1 MRICSP
7 GGASPKWRSRRTPEV
22 IEDQVAAQR
31 RLGLNRY
38 EIHAALRELRE
49 QVPSL
54 STIHCI
60 LVRHGL
66 NRKTP
71 AMKDAKRR
79 IIKERLGELGHIDLH
94 QLPQDIFLKAPAK
107 PVYVISLI
115 DSVSCLA
122 WAEVVA
128 SKTALPVI
136 FKALKIINTLNV
148 SFGLQFE
155 AIMTDNG
162 AEFVART
169 KPEEHPFEV
178 MLLEL
183 GIKHRYI
190 RPYKPQTNGKIERF
204 WLTLDDDLIDGTT
217 FDDLDQF
224 QNELFDYIVYYNR
237 LRPHQAIQGL
247 TPNAFAE
254 TKIPSPN
261 K

>member
-1 MRICSP
+1 
-7 GGASPKWRSRRTPEV
+7 
-22 IEDQVAAQR
+22 
-31 RLGLNRY
+31 
-38 EIHAALRELRE
+38 
-49 QVPSL
+49 
-54 STIHCI
+54 
-60 LVRHGL
+60 
-66 NRKTP
+66 
-71 AMKDAKRR
+71 
-79 IIKERLGELGHIDLH
+79 
-94 QLPQDIFLKAPAK
+94 
-107 PVYVISLI
+107 
-115 DSVSCLA
+115 
-122 WAEVVA
+122 
-128 SKTALPVI
+128 
-136 FKALKIINTLNV
+136 
-148 SFGLQFE
+148 
-155 AIMTDNG
+155 
-162 AEFVART
+162 
-169 KPEEHPFEV
+169 